1 MGSSELSPHF
11 ALLGFLYLQP
21 MHGYN
26 LHKQMETHLREVWH
40 ISQSQ
45 AYTILKRIEK
55 EGLVSALHQ
64 EQKKRPARACFSLTP
79 QGRACFEAW
88 LYRPTPGSARALRVE
103 FLTRLFFASQMSE
116 DLAPRLLEEQ
126 AAATR
131 ADLLDLSR
139 RMEQI
144 PSSQPYNR
152 LGIELRARQLTAL
165 LDWMDTCDL
174 NQQH

>member
-1 MGSSELSPHF
+1 
-11 ALLGFLYLQP
+11 
-21 MHGYN
+21 
-26 LHKQMETHLREVWH
+26 V
-40 ISQSQ
+40 
-45 AYTILKRIEK
+45 
-55 EGLVSALHQ
+55 
-64 EQKKRPARACFSLTP
+64 
-79 QGRACFEAW
+79 CFEAW

-144 PSSQPYNR
+144 PASQPYNR

-165 LDWMDTCDL
+165 LEWMDTCDL
-174 NQQH
+174 NQRH